1 MTENERTELELA
13 HAATKYVWV
22 RDAKY
27 MAVVRPA
34 PPSLVDWPARFATLS
49 AEERA
54 RHSCNTS
61 MVAWLPLGRLL
72 THQGGA
78 WELSGANDGDEG
90 VPLAVSAMPSP
101 VLVKLLRVGAPL
113 FAAIA

>member
-1 MTENERTELELA
+1 MTENERTELALA

-27 MAVVRPA
+27 MVVVRPA

-72 THQGGA
+72 AHQGGA

-90 VPLAVSAMPSP
+90 VRVSAMPSP